1 MITILFYDFEVFK
14 YDWLVVIIDSETK
27 ETHVIINDKEE
38 LEQFYKIHK
47 GDFWIGY
54 NSRDYDQ
61 WILKGILSGF
71 NPKEI
76 NDFIIVQKKKGW
88 EFSRLLHKI
97 KLLNYDV
104 QTSFHSLKQL
114 EGFMGNDIRE
124 TSVDFNIRKKL
135 THEQLT
141 EVVKY
146 CKHDVQQTIQV
157 FMKRFEEF

>member
-61 WILKGILSGF
+61 WILKVYYPVLIL
-71 NPKEI
+71 KEI
-76 NDFIIVQKKKGW
+76 NDFIIVQKKK
-88 EFSRLLHKI
+88 
-97 KLLNYDV
+97 V
-104 QTSFHSLKQL
+104 
-114 EGFMGNDIRE
+114 GNF
-124 TSVDFNIRKKL
+124 TTVTQN
-135 THEQLT
+135 
-141 EVVKY
+141 
-146 CKHDVQQTIQV
+146 
-157 FMKRFEEF
+157 